1 MTPAW
6 YAEQLALLLAVLVT
20 AARSARRPPLR
31 PLAAALAVLAAL
43 DVAMLAPLAR
53 WAYVAAFA
61 GWYVALSALVSGA
74 LVGPWRPAALAATG
88 AYLIALARLLAPPS
102 GPIPPSEWAA
112 LWALSTAVQVGAAAW
127 WSCGAWRGRRR
138 PSEGQAVALVV
149 TAGSIADGVGPW
161 VAGGAGAAERWEL
174 GRWQSAAT
182 WGCVV
187 GVGVAWGWRERRRA
201 EKKATRE
208 RL

>member
-1 MTPAW
+1 MTTAW

-61 GWYVALSALVSGA
+61 GWYAALGALVAGA
-74 LVGPWRPAALAATG
+74 LVGPWSAATTAATG
-88 AYLIALARLLAPPS
+88 AWLLAAARLLAPPS

-112 LWALSTAVQVGAAAW
+112 LWALSTAVQCGAAVW
-127 WSCGAWRGRRR
+127 WGWGAWRGRRR

-149 TAGSIADGVGPW
+149 MGGSVMDGVGPW
-161 VAGGAGAAERWEL
+161 VAGGAGAAARWEV
-174 GRWQSAAT
+174 GRWQSAVT
-182 WGCVV
+182 WGA
-187 GVGVAWGWRERRRA
+187 VAGASGWRWA
-201 EKKATRE
+201 RE
-208 RL
+208 RVAARKKRTLKTL

>member
-6 YAEQLALLLAVLVT
+6 WAEVCSLCLTALVT

-31 PLAAALAVLAAL
+31 PIAAALSLLAAL

-61 GWYVALSALVSGA
+61 GWYAVLGALVAGA
-74 LVGPWRPAALAATG
+74 LVGPWSAATTAAAG
-88 AYLIALARLLAPPS
+88 AWLVATARLLAPPS

-127 WSCGAWRGRRR
+127 WGWGAWRGRRR

-149 TAGSIADGVGPW
+149 MGGSVMDGVGPW
-161 VAGGAGAAERWEL
+161 VAGGGEAVARWEL
-174 GRWQSAAT
+174 GRWQSAVT

-187 GVGVAWGWRERRRA
+187 GVGVAWGWMEIGRA
-201 EKKATRE
+201 HV
-208 RL
+208 